1 MVRILQSSILIELQ
15 SCYQQKSEMSEKPAA
30 RLFEPPP
37 KFRLTDAVREQMLPS
52 DSAPKRIFLL
62 SPANIA
68 GIRAGQ
74 VMSDH
79 ARSDLAIRL
88 RDGGALLGE
97 VFSFISGLYFRGKL
111 AYARAFSEVPPAIPG
126 AFVITACG
134 GLVPPEALVTLEQL
148 REISAAAVD
157 TANASYRRPLGR
169 DSRILSELAGTGCQI
184 VLLGSIAT
192 PKYVA
197 PLLEIFGKRLFF
209 PAEFAGRGDMSPGWA
224 YATVRERRRTTY
236 LCPVG
241 ECGAAWSQ
249 APKIG
254 CARPPQ
260 IEFSKPSAP
269 WRGRRSRF
277 LNSDWTAPHG
287 PRVTKCLRPVTTET
301 PLLR

>member
-1 MVRILQSSILIELQ
+1 MVRILDASERIDLHA
-15 SCYQQKSEMSEKPAA
+15 CYQSRSEMREKPAA
-30 RLFEPPP
+30 RLCEPPP

-74 VMSDH
+74 VMSGH

-88 RDGGALLGE
+88 RDGGAPLGE

-169 DSRILSELAGTGCQI
+169 DSRILSELAGTDCQI

-209 PAEFAGRGDMSPGWA
+209 PAEFAGRGDMSRGGLMLRCVSA
-224 YATVRERRRTTY
+224 GVQLTY
-236 LCPVG
+236 VPLAS
-241 ECGAAWSQ
+241 AA
-249 APKIG
+249 
-254 CARPPQ
+254 R
-260 IEFSKPSAP
+260 
-269 WRGRRSRF
+269 
-277 LNSDWTAPHG
+277 HG
-287 PRVTKCLRPVTTET
+287 PKPPKLAALARRKGVGVDRGF
-301 PLLR
+301 